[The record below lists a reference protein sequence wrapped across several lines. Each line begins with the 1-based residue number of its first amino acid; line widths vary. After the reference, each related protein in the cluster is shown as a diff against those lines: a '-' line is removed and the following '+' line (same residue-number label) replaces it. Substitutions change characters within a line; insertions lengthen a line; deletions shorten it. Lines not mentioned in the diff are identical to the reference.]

1 MERNLNHVCANVYT
15 LDVGNA
21 WIDAGLR
28 HLWIINREESLSIT
42 LFDPKT
48 NEVMDAIY
56 IKKGTGK

>member
-15 LDVGNA
+15 LDKGSA

-28 HLWIINREESLSIT
+28 HVWIMNSEASLSIT

-48 NEVMDAIY
+48 DEVMDAIY
-56 IKKGTGK
+56 IKKENWK